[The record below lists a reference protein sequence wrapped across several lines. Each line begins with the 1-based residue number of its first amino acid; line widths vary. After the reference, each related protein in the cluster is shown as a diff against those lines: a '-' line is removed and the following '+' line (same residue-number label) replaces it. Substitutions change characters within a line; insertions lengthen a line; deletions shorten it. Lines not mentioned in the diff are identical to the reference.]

1 MSDAATRRF
10 TVSLPAVLLDELD
23 RRIVQRGYDSRSEL
37 VRDLIRGQL
46 VQEAWESEGGEVHGV
61 LTICYDHHRRELKDR
76 LHGIQHARY
85 VHILCTTHV
94 HLDHDHCLE
103 TIILR
108 GTAEE
113 IEKMSL
119 QIAGLR
125 GVVFSGLTRAAVPGR
140 ERGRHTAGGR

>member
-1 MSDAATRRF
+1 MSDEITRRF
-10 TVSLPAVLLDELD
+10 TVSLPKGLLDELD
-23 RRIVQRGYDSRSEL
+23 SRIVQRGYHSRSEL

-46 VQEAWESEGGEVHGV
+46 VEESWENERGEVHGV
-61 LTICYDHHRRELKDR
+61 LTICYDHHQRDLKDR
-76 LHGIQHARY
+76 LHRIQHDRF

-94 HLDHDHCLE
+94 HLDHDNCLE

-108 GTAEE
+108 GSPAE

-125 GVVFSGLTRAAVPGR
+125 GVVFSGLTRADVPGV
-140 ERGRHTAGGR
+140 

>member
-1 MSDAATRRF
+1 MAEETTRRF
-10 TVSLPAVLLDELD
+10 TVSLPANLLDELD
-23 RRIVQRGYDSRSEL
+23 RRIVQQGYHSRSEL

-46 VQEAWESEGGEVHGV
+46 VEETWASGSDEVHGV
-61 LTICYDHHRRELKDR
+61 LTICYDHHQRDLKDR
-76 LHGIQHARY
+76 LHKIQHDRF

-94 HLDHDHCLE
+94 HLDHDNCLE

-108 GTAEE
+108 GSPQE

-125 GVVFSGLTRAAVPGR
+125 GVVFSGLTRADVPGV
-140 ERGRHTAGGR
+140 

>member
-1 MSDAATRRF
+1 MSDEITRRF
-10 TVSLPAVLLDELD
+10 TVSLPKGLLDELD
-23 RRIVQRGYDSRSEL
+23 SRIVQRGYHSRSEL

-46 VQEAWESEGGEVHGV
+46 VKESWENEQGEVHGV
-61 LTICYDHHRRELKDR
+61 LTICYDHHQRDLKDR
-76 LHGIQHARY
+76 LHRIQHDRF

-94 HLDHDHCLE
+94 HLDHDNCLE

-108 GTAEE
+108 GSPAE

-125 GVVFSGLTRAAVPGR
+125 GVVFSGLTRADVPGV
-140 ERGRHTAGGR
+140 

>member
-1 MSDAATRRF
+1 MSEEATRRF
-10 TVSLPAVLLDELD
+10 TVSLPASLLDELD
-23 RRIVQRGYDSRSEL
+23 RRIIQRGYDSRSEL

-46 VQEAWESEGGEVHGV
+46 VQEAWESDSGEVHGV
-61 LTICYDHHRRELKDR
+61 LTICYDHHQRDLKDR
-76 LHGIQHARY
+76 LHRIQHDRF

-94 HLDHDHCLE
+94 HLDHDNCLE

-108 GTAEE
+108 GTADE

-125 GVVFSGLTRAAVPGR
+125 GVVFSGLTRAAVPGL
-140 ERGRHTAGGR
+140 